1 MSAIYTSAEIT
12 GLDGSSVFVE
22 ESLDNEFY
30 QYPTLK
36 RYIVSI
42 KREGR
47 QIATVQLTAWWGTDV
62 VLSWWVASRPTW
74 MRWERASAHLFVF
87 LVFSTTTLALRP
99 TPITKVLGSILSI
112 SVAVAFVIWLI
123 VRDLP
128 PGGDLPE
135 TR

>member
-47 QIATVQLTAWWGTDV
+47 QIATVQLDLVGLRALTAALQDAAGG
-62 VLSWWVASRPTW
+62 LLGVA
-74 MRWERASAHLFVF
+74 
-87 LVFSTTTLALRP
+87 
-99 TPITKVLGSILSI
+99 TKDN
-112 SVAVAFVIWLI
+112 
-123 VRDLP
+123 R
-128 PGGDLPE
+128 
-135 TR
+135 